1 MKQRITLKNIAKELG
16 VSISTVSKALKDNHE
31 ISKEVRERIKA
42 YANFQNYRPNK
53 LALKL
58 RSQKT
63 LILGVIVPK
72 IVHYFFSDVLRGIEN
87 YANEKGYNVMVCL
100 SNDSFEKEVLSIETL
115 LEGSVDGIIISVT
128 QDTYEKGNY
137 DHIKKLIDEKFPI
150 VLFDNIIEDIQCDMV
165 SINDEGGAF
174 NATEY
179 LIKTGCKRIALLT
192 MPEYVK
198 IGSLRT
204 KGYVKAL
211 NKHNIEMND
220 DLIIEF
226 DDDKNIHKPLESL
239 FNDKD
244 KYPDA
249 ILAVNGEI
257 FASTAMQI
265 AINKGL
271 KIPQDV
277 SVITF
282 TDGLIS
288 KYSSP
293 PLTALVQHSFEMGK
307 QAVELLINRIENE
320 NSDYQFESKVI
331 STNLKIR
338 SSTKSLK
345 EF

>member
-1 MKQRITLKNIAKELG
+1 
-16 VSISTVSKALKDNHE
+16 
-31 ISKEVRERIKA
+31 
-42 YANFQNYRPNK
+42 
-53 LALKL
+53 
-58 RSQKT
+58 
-63 LILGVIVPK
+63 
-72 IVHYFFSDVLRGIEN
+72 
-87 YANEKGYNVMVCL
+87 
-100 SNDSFEKEVLSIETL
+100 
-115 LEGSVDGIIISVT
+115 
-128 QDTYEKGNY
+128 
-137 DHIKKLIDEKFPI
+137 
-150 VLFDNIIEDIQCDMV
+150 
-165 SINDEGGAF
+165 
-174 NATEY
+174 
-179 LIKTGCKRIALLT
+179 

-320 NSDYQFESKVI
+320 NSDYQFERKVI